1 MFCDRG
7 INEFK
12 KVAIKND
19 TQIEELRRGNE
30 FVYRRLYEMHYNEL
44 CAYIYNLSRDKQQA
58 EDIVQNVML
67 KIWKNRKSLRIT
79 TSIKSYLYKSCY
91 YELLDSY
98 KRNKKE
104 LNYIEQIKKDALEL
118 FVEEDNDFV
127 KNRIIKVREEI
138 EKLPPKCKEVFVLNK
153 LQGFKYKEVAEQ
165 LNVSIKTVE
174 AQMYKAMTR
183 IKKSLESKD

>member
-1 MFCDRG
+1 M
-7 INEFK
+7 
-12 KVAIKND
+12 
-19 TQIEELRRGNE
+19 
-30 FVYRRLYEMHYNEL
+30 YEMHYNEL
-44 CAYIYNLSRDKQQA
+44 CAYIYNLSRDKQLA

-79 TSIKSYLYKSCY
+79 TSMKSYLYKSCY

>member
-1 MFCDRG
+1 
-7 INEFK
+7 
-12 KVAIKND
+12 
-19 TQIEELRRGNE
+19 
-30 FVYRRLYEMHYNEL
+30 MHYNEL
-44 CAYIYNLSRDKQQA
+44 CAYIYNLSRDKQLA

-79 TSIKSYLYKSCY
+79 TSMKSYLYKSCY